1 MDHTEQLII
10 STCTGMRGLERG
22 IAYWCPVRAVVH
34 VEIEAFAVENLA
46 QQMEQGL
53 VAPAPIWTDIKTFN
67 GRPFRG
73 KVHGITGGYPCQ
85 PFSVAGKR
93 GGGEDPRHLWPYY
106 TRLIDAVRPVWCFFE
121 NVYGHLSLGYDV
133 VRGDLYRLGYQVA
146 EGIFSAEEV
155 GAPHLRKRL
164 FILAVDNTRIDGLRQ
179 EYRLQAGRDGAQPA
193 GEGELGDATGE
204 RKRKQADQANAQPN
218 EGRARGEFG
227 NTSQLADSNDGRD
240 DSGSEED
247 AGAGQTVEG
256 AQYRQEWDEKERE
269 RMRSKFGNGG
279 QLADGGRPGLQGH
292 AGYEHGAGGARV
304 GQGGS
309 AAQGSVLRWPA
320 GRGQAQY
327 EWEPPRV
334 ESRVG
339 YVLAGHNFRED
350 LLRMAGNAVVEQQA
364 AYAWVTLWNQILNR

>member
-1 MDHTEQLII
+1 
-10 STCTGMRGLERG
+10 MRGLERG
-22 IAYWCPVRAVVH
+22 IEYWCPVRAVVH
-34 VEIEAFAVENLA
+34 VEIEAFAVENLVR
-46 QQMEQGL
+46 QMEQGL
-53 VAPAPIWTDIKTFN
+53 VAPAPIWTDLKTFD

-133 VRGDLYRLGYQVA
+133 VRRDLHRLGYQVA

-164 FILAVDNTRIDGLRQ
+164 FILAVDNSRLDGLRQ

-193 GEGELGDATGE
+193 GEGELGDATSEQDDLGAAGE
-204 RKRKQADQANAQPN
+204 LGEEAERRKSEHRS
-218 EGRARGEFG
+218 ARS
-227 NTSQLADSNDGRD
+227 TSQLADAVGNRGGRGSGQDDGAR
-240 DSGSEED
+240 EEI
-247 AGAGQTVEG
+247 EG
-256 AQYRQEWDEKERE
+256 EKQRQERDKEERE

-279 QLADGGRPGLQGH
+279 ELADGGVPGLQGH
-292 AGYEHGAGGARV
+292 AGYEHGPGWPGAW
-304 GQGGS
+304 QGGP
-309 AAQGSVLRWPA
+309 AAPGVLRWPA

-334 ESRVG
+334 EPSVG
-339 YVLAGHNFRED
+339 YVLDGHNFRED

-364 AYAWVTLWNQILNR
+364 AYAWVTLWNQILNK

>member
-106 TRLIDAVRPVWCFFE
+106 TRLIDAVRPVWCEFE

-133 VRGDLYRLGYQVA
+133 VRGDLHRLGYQVA

-164 FILAVDNTRIDGLRQ
+164 FILAVDNARIDGLRQ
-179 EYRLQAGRDGAQPA
+179 EYHLQAGRNGAEPG
-193 GEGELGDATGE
+193 GEGQLADATGE

-227 NTSQLADSNDGRD
+227 NTSQLAD
-240 DSGSEED
+240 
-247 AGAGQTVEG
+247 
-256 AQYRQEWDEKERE
+256 
-269 RMRSKFGNGG
+269 GG
-279 QLADGGRPGLQGH
+279 VPGLQGH

-334 ESRVG
+334 ESSVG